1 MPKLS
6 RRLIVMVAVGLLLFG
21 VAGCGSGAD
30 KGSGD
35 GPSVDVGTPI
45 KGLTVTGKVG
55 TAPTVKVDAPLKVSK
70 PETHVA
76 VVGNGHPVQAGKT
89 ALLNLYLVD
98 GTTGKKAAST
108 YDSGFATQVTMD
120 QQHMFKTL
128 LEALVGKPRGSR
140 VVFAAPVKDV
150 YGSKGAT
157 QYGLKPKDSVVFIT
171 DIMSV
176 PPTKIIDGPHGK
188 QVTAPADAP
197 KVIEKGGNVTGF
209 DWSNTP
215 KNPPKKLTVIP
226 LVKGD
231 GPVARDQSIVA
242 FDYFGEVWHG
252 KKAFD
257 ESYTKKPIPFG
268 VGVHQ
273 LIPAWDKTI
282 PGLHLGSR
290 VLIIAPPEDAYGSQA
305 RPGIPANSTLV
316 FVVDVVGVD
325 D

>member
-6 RRLIVMVAVGLLLFG
+6 RRLVALASVALILFG
-21 VAGCGSGAD
+21 TAACGSGTKAT
-30 KGSGD
+30 GGD
-35 GPSVDVGTPI
+35 SPSVNVGTPI

-55 TAPTVKVDAPLKVSK
+55 SAPSVKINTPLKVSK
-70 PETHVA
+70 PETHVS
-76 VVGNGHPVQAGKT
+76 VVGKGHPVQAGKT

-120 QQHMFKTL
+120 KSHLFKPL
-128 LEALVGKPRGSR
+128 LKALVGKPRGSR
-140 VVFAAPVKDV
+140 VEFAAPVKDI

-157 QYGLKPKDSVVFIT
+157 QYGLKPTDTVVFVT
-171 DIMSV
+171 DIVSV
-176 PPTKIIDGPHGK
+176 PPTTTIQGPHGK
-188 QVTAPADAP
+188 QLTAPADAP
-197 KVIEKGGNVTGF
+197 KVIEKNGNVTGF
-209 DWSNTP
+209 DWSKTP
-215 KNPPKKLTVIP
+215 KSPPKKLTVIP

-231 GPVARDQSIVA
+231 GPVARDQSIVT
-242 FDYFGEVWHG
+242 FNYFGEVWHG
-252 KKAFD
+252 KKPFD

-273 LIPAWDKTI
+273 LIPAWDKAI

-290 VLIIAPPEDAYGSQA
+290 VLIIAPPGDAYGSQA
-305 RPGIPANSTLV
+305 RPGIPANSTLA